1 MKKLDR
7 QLKMQGAE
15 KEPQYEKINLKISN
29 LVINNINTKYAYNYM
44 KNSHLIDVGYPTG
57 MYRTIQVWLMN
68 LPCIFNE

>member
-44 KNSHLIDVGYPTG
+44 KISQFIDVGYPTG
-57 MYRTIQVWLMN
+57 MYHTIQV
-68 LPCIFNE
+68 